1 MKNYILGLLILIS
14 VNGTAQKIN
23 FGVKA
28 GLNMS
33 MLTGSK
39 DLIMS
44 SNNGFFAGTLLEFKL
59 LGKIAIQ
66 PELLFSAQGAKFESK
81 DLTYATTTKMNY
93 LILPVMVKYYPV
105 AGLFVEAGPQ
115 VGFLI
120 SSRQDIDNR
129 ITNVSTSENIKEV
142 TKDFD
147 MSINAGVG
155 YDILD
160 KVVAQV
166 RYCIGLTNTSTLEN
180 TDVKNGVFQ
189 LSVGYKW
196 CIQLINANC

>member
-1 MKNYILGLLILIS
+1 MKKIIVVLVILIAVS
-14 VNGTAQKIN
+14 STAQKIN
-23 FGVKA
+23 FGIKA
-28 GLNMS
+28 GLNVS
-33 MLTGSK
+33 MLTGNANE
-39 DLIMS
+39 IMS
-44 SNNGFFAGTLLEFKL
+44 SNNGFFAGALLELKI

-66 PELLFSAQGAKFESK
+66 PELLFSTQGAKFESK

-93 LILPVMVKYYPV
+93 IILPVMVKYYPV

-115 VGFLI
+115 AGFLI
-120 SSRQDIDNR
+120 SAKKDIDNR
-129 ITNVSTSENIKEV
+129 ITNVSTSENIKEA

-166 RYCIGLTNTSTLEN
+166 RYCIGLTNTSTLAN
-180 TDVKNGVFQ
+180 TDIKNGVFQ
-189 LSVGYKW
+189 LSVGYKF
-196 CIQLINANC
+196 

>member
-1 MKNYILGLLILIS
+1 MKKIVLAIVILITLNS
-14 VNGTAQKIN
+14 TAQKIN
-23 FGVKA
+23 FGIKA

-39 DLIMS
+39 DQIMS
-44 SNNGFFAGTLLEFKL
+44 SNNGFFAGALSEFKI

-81 DLTYATTTKMNY
+81 NLTFATTRKMNY
-93 LILPVMVKYYPV
+93 LILPIMVKYYIKS
-105 AGLFVEAGPQ
+105 GLFVEAGPQ
-115 VGFLI
+115 AGFLI
-120 SSRQDIDNR
+120 SANQDVENR
-129 ITNVSTSENIKEV
+129 ITNVNTSENLKEA

-147 MSINAGVG
+147 MSANIGIG

-166 RYCIGLTNTSTLEN
+166 RYCIGVTNTSDIQN
-180 TDVKNGVFQ
+180 TNIKNGVFQ
-189 LSVGYKW
+189 LSVGYKF
-196 CIQLINANC
+196 